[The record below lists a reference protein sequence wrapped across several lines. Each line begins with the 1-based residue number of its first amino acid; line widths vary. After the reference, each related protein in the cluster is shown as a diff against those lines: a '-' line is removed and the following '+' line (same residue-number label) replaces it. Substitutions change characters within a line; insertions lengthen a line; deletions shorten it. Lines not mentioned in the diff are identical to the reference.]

1 MLNYLGHG
9 GPKGWAQER
18 VLQVSDIQGWDNFD
32 KMPLLVTATCTFTG
46 YDEPT
51 VESAG
56 ETSLLNPRG
65 GAIGLFSTTR
75 AVYAQAN
82 YRLVDAVYDTMFTMS
97 SGQLQTLGEIIMR
110 GKNSNFEDTFRLNAR
125 KFSLIGDPAMRLAV
139 PPLNV
144 ETSSVNGILIDQ
156 FADTLRALDQVTIEG
171 IITGNNGQIVSD
183 YNGIVYPTIYDKEST
198 LKTLANDASSG
209 VRSFEVFKNVLFK
222 GAATVTNGRFSF
234 SFVIPKDINYSF
246 DTGRISYYAT
256 NSENVDARG
265 NNNDIMIGGT
275 SNNIISDSEGPEI
288 QLFMNDESFVYG
300 GITNNEPVLLVKLED
315 ENGINVTGTSIGHD
329 LSGTLDDDNQGTF
342 IMNEFYEAE
351 VDNFRRGS
359 ARYPLDEIPSGR
371 HSVTVKAW
379 DVLNNSSEART
390 EFVVVKDGDNIL
402 EHVLNY
408 PNPFTTSTNF
418 QFEHDLANTEL
429 DILVSIYTVTGKV
442 IKTIEATKYATGY
455 RIDDIHW
462 DGTDDFGSDIGKG
475 VYLYKIK
482 ARSDELNL
490 IRESDFEKLVILK

>member
-1 MLNYLGHG
+1 
-9 GPKGWAQER
+9 
-18 VLQVSDIQGWDNFD
+18 
-32 KMPLLVTATCTFTG
+32 
-46 YDEPT
+46 
-51 VESAG
+51 
-56 ETSLLNPRG
+56 
-65 GAIGLFSTTR
+65 
-75 AVYAQAN
+75 
-82 YRLVDAVYDTMFTMS
+82 
-97 SGQLQTLGEIIMR
+97 
-110 GKNSNFEDTFRLNAR
+110 
-125 KFSLIGDPAMRLAV
+125 
-139 PPLNV
+139 
-144 ETSSVNGILIDQ
+144 
-156 FADTLRALDQVTIEG
+156 
-171 IITGNNGQIVSD
+171 
-183 YNGIVYPTIYDKEST
+183 
-198 LKTLANDASSG
+198 
-209 VRSFEVFKNVLFK
+209 
-222 GAATVTNGRFSF
+222 
-234 SFVIPKDINYSF
+234 
-246 DTGRISYYAT
+246 
-256 NSENVDARG
+256 
-265 NNNDIMIGGT
+265 MIGGT